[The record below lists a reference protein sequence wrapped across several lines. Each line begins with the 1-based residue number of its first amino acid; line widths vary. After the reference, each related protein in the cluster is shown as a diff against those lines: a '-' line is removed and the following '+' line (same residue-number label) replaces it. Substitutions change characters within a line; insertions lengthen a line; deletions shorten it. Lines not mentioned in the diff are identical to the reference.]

1 MPKATTK
8 AKTLAIISTWIAPAN
23 AAMERADAKPR
34 AREQR
39 RGALAPKVYEQ
50 VTEVSLDALKSSLD
64 AATDSLSEIFSS
76 AFERTFGDFELN
88 EVEMAL
94 EVSAD
99 GRVGIMGTGAGV
111 KGSGSIKL
119 KFTRKKGAK

>member
-8 AKTLAIISTWIAPAN
+8 AKTLTIISSWVAPAN
-23 AAMERADAKPR
+23 AAMERADAEPR
-34 AREQR
+34 ARER
-39 RGALAPKVYEQ
+39 RGTLAPKVYEQ

>member
-1 MPKATTK
+1 
-8 AKTLAIISTWIAPAN
+8 
-23 AAMERADAKPR
+23 MERADTKPR
-34 AREQR
+34 AGGQR
-39 RGALAPKVYEQ
+39 RGVIAPRIYEQ
-50 VTEVSLDALKSSLD
+50 VTEVSLDVLKSSLD
-64 AATDSLSEIFSS
+64 TATESLSEVFAS

-99 GRVGIMGTGAGV
+99 GKVGIMGSGAGV

-119 KFTRKKGAK
+119 KFVRKKAAK

>member
-1 MPKATTK
+1 MAKASTK
-8 AKTLAIISTWIAPAN
+8 TKTIAIISKWVAPAN
-23 AAMERADAKPR
+23 AAMERADAKPG

-50 VTEVSLDALKSSLD
+50 VTEVSIDALKSSLD
-64 AATDSLSEIFSS
+64 AATESLSGIFSS

-88 EVEMAL
+88 EVEMVL